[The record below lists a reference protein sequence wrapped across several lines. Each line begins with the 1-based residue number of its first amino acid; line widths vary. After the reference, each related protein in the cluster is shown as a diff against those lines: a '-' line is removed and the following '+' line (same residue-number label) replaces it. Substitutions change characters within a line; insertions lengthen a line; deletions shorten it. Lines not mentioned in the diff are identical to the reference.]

1 METEEAVFQRAFC
14 AYKNGRYQD
23 AMDLLEGVNAA
34 AFERDRW
41 AVLNCNILVCKME
54 KLKSTVQLA
63 EVLEGYRDMW
73 QRIKGLPPC
82 RKNLPVE
89 LATCCN
95 ACQTIYCLWQGGDTH
110 FIKEGLNLSEEAIT
124 RASQCCNVDTV
135 NVANVLVQL
144 AAKLSHT
151 DGKDGDNSVSS
162 LALQCLM
169 RLALLHTMFLST
181 EGRDDEA
188 STILQSITTILGCPG
203 DQEAV
208 EMDPTSTML
217 RASLLVEKFMCM
229 NRCEAGLHYEPLE
242 GYLEAWQAYQSS
254 RYQESLR
261 TLQGVCDCAHT
272 PLLAM
277 GSLLAGCCYMR
288 QGKLQLALCSF
299 QRCLRSP
306 ACLLPALHNC
316 VQVFRLLGNEEA
328 EFGFRRLLMGAL
340 EKGWEPEGRERKDWR
355 ACPQQSLSL
364 HLLHVQYDSAMRALQ
379 CKRYRTASRLIKCVI
394 DVMKQGKEPLL
405 HHLHSP
411 TQLHLL
417 LAHSLLSCGE
427 YTECQVVASR
437 LASAMSPSIS
447 SVDVSV
453 ITGEVVLQGLPAP
466 FAVSVVTLLQSVFVR
481 GCALQCER
489 NLVDAQQCYQR
500 ILKITNA
507 TLPLLLSSPDREQF
521 RVALRQI
528 EDLKVSTL
536 NNLAVIAVARAE
548 HSQSFALIVQ
558 ALACPRGVSETTVA
572 NYVQL
577 LLKQGK
583 KADAYT
589 SWLQYRGKL
598 PASVRGGTEML
609 KDAQS
614 VSMPSD
620 EGQLDIEAL
629 NFWVLQKR
637 VEK

>member
-242 GYLEAWQAYQSS
+242 GYLEGWLTKVQGTKNLCARSKACVTVHTRPSWLWEACWPGAATCARANSS
-254 RYQESLR
+254 WLFAASR
-261 TLQGVCDCAHT
+261 GA
-272 PLLAM
+272 
-277 GSLLAGCCYMR
+277 
-288 QGKLQLALCSF
+288 F
-299 QRCLRSP
+299 RSP

-328 EFGFRRLLMGAL
+328 EFGFRRLLM
-340 EKGWEPEGRERKDWR
+340 EPWRKAGNPREGRGRTGGHVHSNR
-355 ACPQQSLSL
+355 Y
-364 HLLHVQYDSAMRALQ
+364 HYNLLHVQYDSAMRALQ